1 MGPGKYASDKDSCL
15 GCASGYYQPSAGK
28 TKCEPCKPGTAVYIN
43 YTANPD
49 RAGAVKCSLCSPG
62 HYQPLTNATH
72 CGECEKNFFSNTSGM
87 SQCFACPA
95 GMRTDHDKQDHCMY
109 WPTSAPTG
117 QPTSPPTVTPTSKP
131 TAKPSAAPTAIPSSK
146 PTSMPTNPTSKPSP
160 APTFAPTAK
169 PTEAGGA
176 GALSQNSAG
185 STSNGSNSAAIA
197 GGTVAAILI
206 CCCIAFCLYRRKQR
220 KDEKPDEQLTPYE
233 KWMRNEEL
241 KNQGA
246 APANASTHNE
256 MHQNPMIDGSGS
268 QGGPPQITN
277 GPPGTPGPY
286 EGQNGSTHNPLGS
299 YNQEVSL
306 GQLAGQNPMYE
317 GGSNHAPGSLH
328 EPDPAGGFDQGYEDY
343 DQQFEGSNP
352 QQGRGSS
359 FGAPPPRSMS
369 PGGSMR
375 AMPRPSQGANPL
387 RGAAG
392 RRGSAMGSGRPN
404 SDAAAAYMARKKRQS
419 QGGM

>member
-1 MGPGKYASDKDSCL
+1 
-15 GCASGYYQPSAGK
+15 
-28 TKCEPCKPGTAVYIN
+28 
-43 YTANPD
+43 
-49 RAGAVKCSLCSPG
+49 
-62 HYQPLTNATH
+62 
-72 CGECEKNFFSNTSGM
+72 
-87 SQCFACPA
+87 
-95 GMRTDHDKQDHCMY
+95 MY

-117 QPTSPPTVTPTSKP
+117 QPTSPPTVIPTSKP

-169 PTEAGGA
+169 PTASPTAAPSPVPTAAPTPKPTFAPTPVPTAPTFKPTAKPTPTPTAEPTEAGGA

-185 STSNGSNSAAIA
+185 SASNGSNSAAIA

-220 KDEKPDEQLTPYE
+220 KDEKPEEQLTPYE

-328 EPDPAGGFDQGYEDY
+328 EPEPAGGYDQGYEDY

-392 RRGSAMGSGRPN
+392 RRGSAMGAVRPN